1 VENDCCCIGEL
12 LNKIGLVF
20 LVFECCSLV
29 DVFGRLLIENI
40 GMVGDGILDKTLRLS
55 TIWAVM
61 VIKKM
66 SINIMQSWNV
76 EHGFL
81 LLIEE
86 TTGVVIVWAVTIE
99 LI

>member
-1 VENDCCCIGEL
+1 
-12 LNKIGLVF
+12 
-20 LVFECCSLV
+20 
-29 DVFGRLLIENI
+29 
-40 GMVGDGILDKTLRLS
+40 MVGDGILDKTLRLS

-61 VIKKM
+61 LIKKM
-66 SINIMQSWNV
+66 AINIMQLWNA
-76 EHGFL
+76 EYEFL

>member
-1 VENDCCCIGEL
+1 VENDCCCIDEL
-12 LNKIGLVF
+12 LNNIGLVV
-20 LVFECCSLV
+20 LAFECCSLV

-66 SINIMQSWNV
+66 AINIMQLWNV
-76 EHGFL
+76 EHEFL